1 MKERKKPLETIRM
14 TGLGEQDKYF
24 PNTPPWEKQNLRF
37 LLNILMIPDV
47 QITVLAKKK
56 NK

>member
-1 MKERKKPLETIRM
+1 MKERKKPQETMRM

-24 PNTPPWEKQNLRF
+24 SNTPPWEKQNLRF
-37 LLNILMIPDV
+37 LFNILMIPDV
-47 QITVLAKKK
+47 QITGLA

>member
-1 MKERKKPLETIRM
+1 MKERKKPQETMRM

-24 PNTPPWEKQNLRF
+24 SNTPPWEKQNLRF
-37 LLNILMIPDV
+37 LFNILMIPDV
-47 QITVLAKKK
+47 QITVLA